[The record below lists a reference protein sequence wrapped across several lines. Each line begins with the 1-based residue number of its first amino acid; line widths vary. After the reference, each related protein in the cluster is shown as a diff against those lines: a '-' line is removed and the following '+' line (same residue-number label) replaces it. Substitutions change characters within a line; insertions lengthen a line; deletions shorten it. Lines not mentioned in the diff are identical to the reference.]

1 MKKIILLSF
10 LITSLSYSQSDK
22 SKVSFGIGL
31 GTNISFFNTPI
42 SELGY
47 NESLGYSNFIRFS
60 AKIDLSTFYKIND
73 YFRLESGLSYVGKG
87 TEYRRKNSNVINRSK
102 WFW

>member
-22 SKVSFGIGL
+22 SKLSFGIGL

-42 SELGY
+42 SELG
-47 NESLGYSNFIRFS
+47 NNKSLGYSNYIRFS
-60 AKIDLSTFYKIND
+60 AKLSIIN
-73 YFRLESGLSYVGKG
+73 SGQ
-87 TEYRRKNSNVINRSK
+87 
-102 WFW
+102 